1 MIYFESQT
9 MNYYPSREACR
20 KLGVHPDTLRKW
32 ADNGEISHIK
42 TKSGQRRYD
51 VDSYIGKSTTS
62 ITICYCR
69 VSSHKQRDDLERQVE
84 FLRNQYPNAEFVRD
98 IGSGLNF
105 KRRGLKTILE
115 RAMSGTHITLVVAHR
130 DRLARF
136 GIDLIR
142 QVLEQ
147 NGGKLVVLD
156 ETLLSPEQELT
167 NDLLNIVHVFSAR
180 MRGLRR
186 YKKQIHQIVTDN
198 GTEEVVSSL
207 A

>member
-1 MIYFESQT
+1 MK
-9 MNYYPSREACR
+9 YYTSREASR
-20 KLGVHPDTLRKW
+20 ILGVHPDSLRKW
-32 ADNGEISHIK
+32 ADNGEINCIK

-62 ITICYCR
+62 TTICYCR
-69 VSSHKQRDDLERQVE
+69 VSSHKQRDDLDRQVE
-84 FLRNQYPNAEFVRD
+84 FLRNQYPTAEFVKD

-105 KRRGLKTILE
+105 KRKGLKTILE
-115 RAMSGTHITLVVAHR
+115 RAMSGTNITLVVAHR

-142 QVLEQ
+142 QVIEQ

-167 NDLLNIVHVFSAR
+167 NELFDILDVLSER
-180 MRGLRR
+180 MPELKS
-186 YKKQIHQIVTDN
+186 YKKQIHQIVTDSR
-198 GTEEVVSSL
+198 TESSV
-207 A
+207 

>member
-1 MIYFESQT
+1 

-20 KLGVHPDTLRKW
+20 ILGVHPDTLRKW
-32 ADNGEISHIK
+32 ADTGEISYIK

-62 ITICYCR
+62 TTICYCR
-69 VSSHKQRDDLERQVE
+69 VSSNRQRDDLERQVE
-84 FLRNQYPNAEFVRD
+84 FLQNQYPNAEFVRD

-167 NDLLNIVHVFSAR
+167 DELLDILDILTTK
-180 MRGLRR
+180 MPKLRR
-186 YKKQIHQIVTDN
+186 CKEQIHQIITDN
-198 GTEEVVSSL
+198 GTETPV
-207 A
+207 